1 MRGLYRPG
9 LVNGISTTFN
19 GTVVDSLSYTYDA
32 LSRPTSRNSDVFAY
46 NDRSEV
52 ISAQIG
58 TNLFAHAYDS
68 IGNQTNH
75 VANAAT
81 NSYAHNALNQMVGRG
96 VPAAPQTVKF
106 QWNHL
111 PAVSRRSGA
120 TFSTPFRSSM
130 PTTLTFPPG

>member
-1 MRGLYRPG
+1 MTTPDGDTIRSAVTRDFYRPG

-19 GTVVDSLSYTYDA
+19 GTVVDSPPYTYDA

-81 NSYAHNALNQMVGRG
+81 NTNASAHQPTSFQLSGGKSFFGSISMSPVTGSRAAGG
-96 VPAAPQTVKF
+96 VK
-106 QWNHL
+106 
-111 PAVSRRSGA
+111 
-120 TFSTPFRSSM
+120 
-130 PTTLTFPPG
+130 